1 MWRTF
6 FVTNYWVPNCI
17 FLFLGKLCAAR
28 FFPLIVH
35 GQKAKAISSREGR
48 PSCLFSLYPKHGCRR
63 RKKKRRNGGS
73 EIGLEREREEEGLL
87 PTFSFL
93 WLCVNAA
100 HDLCSLLFLQ
110 RKKINQTFSIQK
122 RNPARAE
129 NSHKEGDDSIVKHW
143 VNCVL
148 FFPFMLITSLHLFS
162 SRSLSLLQPC
172 RKGGA
177 GVNTDFSR
185 PNTRAAQHSSS
196 RTLTRSTKKKKL
208 SWPFKSRDFFS
219 SRAAT
224 RNKEG
229 QYSIF
234 SLSLQRY
241 QKKGL
246 RILIWQSECA
256 CFVPSRLRAP
266 KPLEID

>member
-1 MWRTF
+1 MLPGF
-6 FVTNYWVPNCI
+6 FRLQYM
-17 FLFLGKLCAAR
+17 GKRQKQSAA
-28 FFPLIVH
+28 
-35 GQKAKAISSREGR
+35 GKEG
-48 PSCLFSLYPKHGCRR
+48 LAAFSLSIPSMAAAAE
-63 RKKKRRNGGS
+63 KKKRRNGGS

-229 QYSIF
+229 QYFF
-234 SLSLQRY
+234 SLSST
-241 QKKGL
+241 
-246 RILIWQSECA
+246 I
-256 CFVPSRLRAP
+256 
-266 KPLEID
+266 